1 MYFNKNKY
9 FLDQQRQKQSTNLKN
24 IFLANNIEI
33 STPENLEI
41 KKQSLR
47 QINSIDKE
55 FSNQITSSIQEKTMQ
70 KLSFSNKDHKDDYEL
85 DIPFVE
91 NKSDSII
98 QEEKFMKIR
107 SMNNLQKTMNTFNQ
121 SNIPLY

>member
-55 FSNQITSSIQEKTMQ
+55 FSNQITSSIKEKKMQ

-85 DIPFVE
+85 DIPFV
-91 NKSDSII
+91 
-98 QEEKFMKIR
+98 
-107 SMNNLQKTMNTFNQ
+107 
-121 SNIPLY
+121 